1 MLILMGYIHIDPL
14 DVDAFIHDVQAISL
28 STKAEEGCLFYGITL
43 DDRSAGRF
51 LVAECWR
58 DQEALTAH
66 LARAETLAFLKTWG
80 DRMKGDLQTYEV
92 TKEECAVLGN
102 PS

>member
-1 MLILMGYIHIDPL
+1 MLILMGYLHIDPL
-14 DVDAFIHDVQAISL
+14 DVDAFIRDVRTVSL

-43 DDRSAGRF
+43 DDRPAGRF
-51 LVAECWR
+51 LVAERWR

-66 LARAETLAFLKTWG
+66 LARAETLAFLADWG

-92 TKEECAVLGN
+92 PEERRGLT
-102 PS
+102 

>member
-14 DVDAFIHDVQAISL
+14 DVDAFVRDVRTISL
-28 STKAEEGCLFYGITL
+28 STKAEEGCLFYGITP
-43 DDRSAGRF
+43 DDRPAGRF
-51 LVAECWR
+51 LVAERWR

-66 LARAETLAFLKTWG
+66 LERPETLAFLTNWG

-92 TKEECAVLGN
+92 LEERRGL
-102 PS
+102 S

>member
-14 DVDAFIHDVQAISL
+14 DVDAFVRDVQAISL

-43 DDRSAGRF
+43 DDRPTGRF
-51 LVAECWR
+51 LVAERWR
-58 DQEALTAH
+58 DQDALTAH
-66 LARAETLAFLKTWG
+66 LARAETLAFLTSWG

-92 TKEECAVLGN
+92 PEERRGRK
-102 PS
+102 

>member
-1 MLILMGYIHIDPL
+1 MLILIGHIHIDPQE
-14 DVDAFIHDVQAISL
+14 VDAFVCDVQAISL
-28 STKAEEGCLFYGITL
+28 SAKAEEGCLFYGITL
-43 DDRSAGRF
+43 DDRPTGRF
-51 LVAECWR
+51 LVAERWR

-92 TKEECAVLGN
+92 TEEMRGLN
-102 PS
+102 